1 MNNEFPFVRGEFLTK
16 MNKFVYIQ
24 QTEEWI
30 KRIDAQLEELDM
42 VRDHILY
49 ERLGRQKERLEKN
62 IVNLQKSI
70 EEDISASK
78 K

>member
-1 MNNEFPFVRGEFLTK
+1 MRGEFLTK